1 MWSAVEI
8 RDADAT
14 KRVGREGIAG
24 EWVRTGAAQTQFR
37 DDAGVPLS
45 TGPCP
50 RTVRPSSVLHPLERV
65 SSKKEVVQVTG
76 QTVCPVFT

>member
-24 EWVRTGAAQTQFR
+24 EWVRTTTAQAQFR
-37 DDAGVPLS
+37 DGAGGFPPDRS
-45 TGPCP
+45 MYPDCSAKF
-50 RTVRPSSVLHPLERV
+50 RPASP
-65 SSKKEVVQVTG
+65 
-76 QTVCPVFT
+76 